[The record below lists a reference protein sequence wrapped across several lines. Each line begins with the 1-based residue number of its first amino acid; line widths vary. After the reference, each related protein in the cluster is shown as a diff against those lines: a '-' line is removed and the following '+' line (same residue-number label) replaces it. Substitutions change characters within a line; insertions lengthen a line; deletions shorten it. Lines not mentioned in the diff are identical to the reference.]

1 MDMSG
6 TVRAMS
12 PWAMVATGYGAV
24 LAGSALVLPV
34 PHRFLTASACIA
46 YLLLALGAGT
56 MRENIWVGLAAPA
69 ALLLGGYWLSGL
81 LFHAPQ
87 SRLERWL
94 LESDRAVFRA
104 ISLDSALQRAPL
116 WTLELLEASYASI
129 SLLIAVGAITAG
141 IAGLRALEHFWT
153 LVLAAEL
160 ACYVWLPWL
169 RSRPPR
175 ALEPPGVMA
184 RRSPRLRRL
193 NGVVLDAG
201 SVQANTLPSG
211 HVAGA
216 VAAALGLLPVSVALA
231 VVVLVVAAAIA
242 FAATAGRYHYA
253 VDCAAGALVAV
264 LAWSVL

>member
-1 MDMSG
+1 M
-6 TVRAMS
+6 A
-12 PWAMVATGYGAV
+12 PWAMIAAGYGAA
-24 LAGSALVLPV
+24 LAGCALGLRV
-34 PHRFLTASACIA
+34 PHRVLTASACIA

-56 MRENIWVGLAAPA
+56 LRENIWVGLSAPA

-87 SRLERWL
+87 SGLERWL

-104 ISLDSALQRAPL
+104 IALDSALQRAPL
-116 WTLELLEASYASI
+116 WTLELLEACYASVY
-129 SLLIAVGAITAG
+129 LLITAG
-141 IAGLRALEHFWT
+141 AIAAGMAGLQTLEHFWT
-153 LVLAAEL
+153 LVLGAEL

-169 RSRPPR
+169 RTRPPR
-175 ALEPPGVMA
+175 ALEPPGVIA
-184 RRSPRLRRL
+184 RRSPWLRRL

-216 VAAALGLLPVSVALA
+216 TAAALALLPVSLPLA
-231 VVVLVVAAAIA
+231 SVGLIAAAAIA

-264 LAWSVL
+264 LAWSVF